1 MFWDEFPSKGGGSSG
16 NISGGGMG
24 SGDNVGA
31 LIPHA
36 LPDGGIVTTGG
47 NMQVIGYDFST
58 TSQSS
63 ANNNDD
69 DNNNNT
75 QRVEQQPR
83 LSTTA
88 TSSTTQVDS
97 PSLVG
102 VGGGGG
108 GGLMNPNLIFGG
120 MSFNSSSTPS
130 NNGPGG
136 SSSMTMTR
144 PSQQHPTQQPR
155 PPIVGVA
162 QSSKTL
168 LPSTPSSS
176 QGDVVV
182 AAAAEGAVVTTTT
195 TTTTGAAVQLQPPQP
210 QLQQVQAHAYFMW
223 LLQQQALAQQ
233 QQQQQTQQVG
243 QGQQQ
248 LHVQAQLQQSHQ
260 QAAWAAIQAQ
270 QQAQVVQQ
278 QGEVGVGR
286 VLQGHNVGQQ
296 QGQIIQRGGNVPP
309 PPPPPSVVATTTNN
323 NGVPQQ
329 SSNPATGGVT
339 TSLPT
344 LNASAIS
351 QLQLIQLLQLQ
362 QHQQQLRNAASQ
374 QQQQNNLMQQP
385 SQLQSHQEAHQ
396 LKEAQQLQQ
405 QQNLKLLIK
414 MQQQQQQQHQQNQQ
428 GVTPTIVQV
437 VPLNLPPT
445 VAGTPSFLNVT
456 TQQVNTGGYHPS
468 LAAVSHSR
476 RGGSVVGLGGGSS
489 LLLSSSPT
497 VVPNPAHQSTMQGST
512 AAASNNFRFISASE
526 TDGGDGGGG
535 KRGPSR
541 KRPAA
546 TKKRRDMT
554 SSPTSDDM
562 SADGDDYYGPHA
574 DDNTVIPE
582 FTTEEQR
589 IRYNRERNREHAKNT
604 RIRKKAY
611 VERLKIAV
619 DELCRERDTLL
630 SERTSASCQ
639 MIETHSKRVD
649 VLRSFFALR
658 AGYNSSDVRRE
669 LWSGI
674 LDESSF
680 TCRLP
685 VTPYQSFP
693 SSEVQVSNCQ
703 RTIVGVDAMI
713 ADAAAN
719 YVFLDSIVDRAMYP
733 DGKIKFQYTLV
744 TEESVV
750 AGTQLMA
757 RWAMSTLNANQCGSN
772 TELQQRGMLICKFN
786 VAHKIVSIEIM
797 FDVMAFMLQ
806 VKLAMGY
813 DNFNDIVIPNTVQ
826 TCGQK
831 VYDYPMVITSASRPY
846 TIIQVNDRW
855 EKLTGYTR
863 QEVVGLRSCS
873 ILQGVKSSCNNN
885 SDDAESTAIRRE
897 IDLLMGP
904 VLFQRPSCA
913 MMTNYTKSGRRYRQ
927 YLSIYPLSTD
937 SNISHY
943 VGLTTFVQWI
953 DNDDDNDVVVP
964 DTSSIREICGKD
976 DSGNIMSKPQQ
987 HVDLMAKS

>member
-1 MFWDEFPSKGGGSSG
+1 MFWDEFPSEGGSSSSG
-16 NISGGGMG
+16 NISGGG
-24 SGDNVGA
+24 SGDDNVGA
-31 LIPHA
+31 PLIPPHV
-36 LPDGGIVTTGG
+36 PPGGGSIVTTTGG
-47 NMQVIGYDFST
+47 NNMQFLGYDLST
-58 TSQSS
+58 TLQSS
-63 ANNNDD
+63 VNFLCGDSHTNA
-69 DNNNNT
+69 DNNNNNNDP
-75 QRVEQQPR
+75 QVEPQQ
-83 LSTTA
+83 STT
-88 TSSTTQVDS
+88 STTQVDS

-102 VGGGGG
+102 GGGGG
-108 GGLMNPNLIFGG
+108 GWMNPNLIFGG
-120 MSFNSSSTPS
+120 MSFNSISSSTAS
-130 NNGPGG
+130 NNSPGG
-136 SSSMTMTR
+136 SSSMMMTQ
-144 PSQQHPTQQPR
+144 PSPTQQQQQQHQ
-155 PPIVGVA
+155 IVGVA

-168 LPSTPSSS
+168 LPSTQSSS
-176 QGDVVV
+176 QGDVV
-182 AAAAEGAVVTTTT
+182 AAAAEGAVATT
-195 TTTTGAAVQLQPPQP
+195 TTTTGATVQLQPPQP

-233 QQQQQTQQVG
+233 QQQQQQQP
-243 QGQQQ
+243 QQD
-248 LHVQAQLQQSHQ
+248 VQAQLQQSHQ
-260 QAAWAAIQAQ
+260 QAAWTAIQAQ
-270 QQAQVVQQ
+270 QQAQAVQQ
-278 QGEVGVGR
+278 PGEVGVGL
-286 VLQGHNVGQQ
+286 VLQGHNVGHQ
-296 QGQIIQRGGNVPP
+296 QGQIIQRGGHVPPP

-329 SSNPATGGVT
+329 SSNPAGVGLT

-351 QLQLIQLLQLQ
+351 QIQLIQLLQLQ
-362 QHQQQLRNAASQ
+362 QHQQQLQNAASQ
-374 QQQQNNLMQQP
+374 QQQQNNLMQQQ

-405 QQNLKLLIK
+405 HQHLKLLIK
-414 MQQQQQQQHQQNQQ
+414 MQQQQQQQQNQQ
-428 GVTPTIVQV
+428 GVTPTMVQV
-437 VPLNLPPT
+437 APLLNLPPT

-476 RGGSVVGLGGGSS
+476 RGGSGVVGLGGGSS

-497 VVPNPAHQSTMQGST
+497 VVPNPAPQSMMQGST
-512 AAASNNFRFISASE
+512 AAAAAASNNFRFISASE
-526 TDGGDGGGG
+526 TDGCGGDGGGG

-554 SSPTSDDM
+554 SSPTSDDV
-562 SADGDDYYGPHA
+562 SADGDDYYGPPRA

-589 IRYNRERNREHAKNT
+589 VRYNRERNREHAKNT

-649 VLRSFFALR
+649 VLSSFFALR

-757 RWAMSTLNANQCGSN
+757 RWAMSTLNANQFGSN

-813 DNFNDIVIPNTVQ
+813 ENFNDIVIPNTVQ

-885 SDDAESTAIRRE
+885 SDDAESTANRRE

-953 DNDDDNDVVVP
+953 DNDDE
-964 DTSSIREICGKD
+964 TC
-976 DSGNIMSKPQQ
+976 
-987 HVDLMAKS
+987 